1 MDCCTLDSRCFSV
14 LRNPHDTPYLVA
26 LRAFCAVAKIYY
38 FFVSPFFLLS
48 TNIFFADFFR
58 AVQVSRTD
66 DLHLLQFFNR
76 YVLNEHILI
85 FLLLFIL
92 KSSITRQAKPRGI
105 KETLHIESVLAHI

>member
-1 MDCCTLDSRCFSV
+1 MDCCPLDSRCFSV

-26 LRAFCAVAKIYY
+26 LRAFCAVANIYY

-48 TNIFFADFFR
+48 TKIFFADFFL

-66 DLHLLQFFNR
+66 DLHLLQFFTR
-76 YVLNEHILI
+76 PALNEHIPI

-92 KSSITRQAKPRGI
+92 KRFNYSTGKAQGR
-105 KETLHIESVLAHI
+105 KETLH